1 MLDEILLPRARP
13 QRLVALVTLVV
24 MEVVLGIDNLIFI
37 SILTNKLPE
46 HQRSRARR
54 IGIGLAVILRLGLL
68 SGVAYIVQLTTPLFS
83 VFGHSFSWRDLIL
96 IAGGLFLIYKAT
108 SEIHDHVAADHDT
121 EAAGGAVQRHHVR
134 RDRPD
139 PDPRPG
145 VLARQHHHRGRHDRR
160 HPDHDRGRGDRG
172 QPDAAGGRSAWR
184 GFIGNNPT
192 IVMLALGFLL
202 MIGMT
207 LIADG
212 VGVKVPKGYIYAA
225 MAFSAAGRGAEH
237 AGSSRAAKTPAA
249 SATTALTSRRPALK
263 LAAMKLKD
271 RVAIVTGGASG
282 IGAASARL
290 FAAEGA
296 RLALVDQ
303 DEVGLGQVAADIEA
317 AGGSAIIIPADVS
330 SDAEARAGVDR
341 VIEKWGRV
349 DVLLTAAGMST
360 GGTVDTIEEAAWDRT
375 FAVNVKGTYLW
386 IHYAIKSMIEN
397 RSGAIVTIGSQLAQ
411 SSPGKNAAYV
421 ASKGAIASFTKTMAV
436 DHAAQGIRINAL
448 MPGVIDT
455 PMPARSLKR
464 YADPEAMKAFWK
476 HRHPMGRIG
485 KPEEVAR
492 AALFLACD
500 DSSFVTGTLLF
511 VDGGWTAH

>member
-1 MLDEILLPRARP
+1 
-13 QRLVALVTLVV
+13 
-24 MEVVLGIDNLIFI
+24 
-37 SILTNKLPE
+37 
-46 HQRSRARR
+46 
-54 IGIGLAVILRLGLL
+54 
-68 SGVAYIVQLTTPLFS
+68 
-83 VFGHSFSWRDLIL
+83 
-96 IAGGLFLIYKAT
+96 
-108 SEIHDHVAADHDT
+108 
-121 EAAGGAVQRHHVR
+121 
-134 RDRPD
+134 
-139 PDPRPG
+139 
-145 VLARQHHHRGRHDRR
+145 
-160 HPDHDRGRGDRG
+160 
-172 QPDAAGGRSAWR
+172 
-184 GFIGNNPT
+184 
-192 IVMLALGFLL
+192 
-202 MIGMT
+202 
-207 LIADG
+207 
-212 VGVKVPKGYIYAA
+212 
-225 MAFSAAGRGAEH
+225 
-237 AGSSRAAKTPAA
+237 
-249 SATTALTSRRPALK
+249 
-263 LAAMKLKD
+263 MKLKD

-296 RLALVDQ
+296 KLALVDQ
-303 DEVGLGQVAADIEA
+303 DNVGLGQVAADIEA

-330 SDAEARAGVDR
+330 SDTEARAGVDR

-411 SSPGKNAAYV
+411 SSPGKNAAYI

-455 PMPARSLKR
+455 PMPAQSLKR

>member
-1 MLDEILLPRARP
+1 
-13 QRLVALVTLVV
+13 
-24 MEVVLGIDNLIFI
+24 
-37 SILTNKLPE
+37 
-46 HQRSRARR
+46 
-54 IGIGLAVILRLGLL
+54 
-68 SGVAYIVQLTTPLFS
+68 
-83 VFGHSFSWRDLIL
+83 
-96 IAGGLFLIYKAT
+96 
-108 SEIHDHVAADHDT
+108 
-121 EAAGGAVQRHHVR
+121 
-134 RDRPD
+134 
-139 PDPRPG
+139 
-145 VLARQHHHRGRHDRR
+145 
-160 HPDHDRGRGDRG
+160 
-172 QPDAAGGRSAWR
+172 
-184 GFIGNNPT
+184 
-192 IVMLALGFLL
+192 
-202 MIGMT
+202 
-207 LIADG
+207 
-212 VGVKVPKGYIYAA
+212 
-225 MAFSAAGRGAEH
+225 
-237 AGSSRAAKTPAA
+237 
-249 SATTALTSRRPALK
+249 
-263 LAAMKLKD
+263 MKLKD

-330 SDAEARAGVDR
+330 SDAEARTGVDR

-360 GGTVDTIEEAAWDRT
+360 GGTVDAIEEAAWDRT

-411 SSPGKNAAYV
+411 SSPGKNAAYI

-436 DHAAQGIRINAL
+436 DHAAQGIRVNAL

-455 PMPARSLKR
+455 PMPAQSLKR
-464 YADPEAMKAFWK
+464 YADPEAMKTFWK

-511 VDGGWTAH
+511 IDGGWTAH